1 MTIRSMTM
9 MRKVTALV
17 LPVILAVG
25 CASAPPKDIGNIC
38 AIFAEKEDWRE
49 YAYDSQR
56 KWNIP
61 VPILMAIIYRES
73 SFRATA
79 RPPRGRL
86 LGFIPWSRPS
96 SAYGYP
102 QALDPTW
109 QIYIRSTGNR
119 GADRD
124 DFEDAVDFVGW
135 YCDRSHRECYIPR
148 ADAYRLYL
156 AYHEGQ
162 RGYNQ
167 GTYRGKTKLLTTAR
181 QVRDIAARYQSQLR
195 NCGSS
200 GHKKPKKRYY
210 RF

>member
-1 MTIRSMTM
+1 MNSIPS
-9 MRKVTALV
+9 KLKLIISV
-17 LPVILAVG
+17 LLGVLLTG
-25 CASAPPKDIGNIC
+25 CATAPPENIGNIC

-49 YAYDSQR
+49 YAYDSYR

-73 SFRATA
+73 SFRSDA
-79 RPPRGRL
+79 RPARDRL

-102 QALDPTW
+102 QALDSTW
-109 QIYIRSTGNR
+109 EIYIRATGNR

-124 DFEDAVDFVGW
+124 DFEDAVDFIGW

-148 ADAYRLYL
+148 TDAYRLYL

-162 RGYNQ
+162 SGYNQ
-167 GTYRGKTKLLTTAR
+167 GTYRGKSRLLSTAR
-181 QVRDIAARYQSQLR
+181 QVRDIAARYRDQLR
-195 NCGSS
+195 NCGPTER
-200 GHKKPKKRYY
+200 GKPRKRYY